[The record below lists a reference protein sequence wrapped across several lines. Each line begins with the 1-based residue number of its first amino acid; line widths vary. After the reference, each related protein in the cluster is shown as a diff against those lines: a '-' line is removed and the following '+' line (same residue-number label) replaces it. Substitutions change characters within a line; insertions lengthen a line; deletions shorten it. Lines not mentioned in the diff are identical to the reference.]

1 MDRKGVL
8 SFVIPAAAGTQGTP
22 AKAGGKGVI
31 ASEVLKSS
39 YDSRVSG

>member
-8 SFVIPAAAGTQGTP
+8 SFVIPAAAGTQVTP
-22 AKAGGKGVI
+22 AKAGGKSVI
-31 ASEVLKSS
+31 ASEGFKSF